1 MWLTIKTGESRGKT
15 VRVDGG
21 RFVLG
26 RDDECDLT
34 IPDTKVS
41 RRHAC
46 VERLA
51 DGSAVLRDLGSS
63 NGTYV
68 NGKRVE
74 SAPLDGT
81 TQIQLGSTVLVATS
95 KDPTPARAATV
106 LGSATLGSVILQ
118 TPSAIQRAV
127 LQRSVRRATAVGGAA
142 LLVATTVAV
151 LFASGVLPPGS
162 DAAAAV
168 ERVVRAAAPSTVA
181 VQALRQG
188 VPVESGTGWV
198 LDGRAGL
205 IVTNAHVIG
214 GGTSFQVGLNGGFRQ
229 ATIVGV
235 APCEDLAV
243 LRIPSSPGLQ
253 PLPLGDQASL
263 QLGETVVAV
272 GYPANASGQASLTS
286 TTGVVSV
293 VRSAY
298 REPALDVPRYPDV
311 VQTDAA
317 INPGNS
323 GGPLLDLNGML
334 VGVTSAGRTLSP
346 DGRII
351 QGQNYAIGVDRVKEI
366 ASVLRGGRSIGWTG
380 ASFQYAT
387 ASELRR
393 RGLPDGLPLGA
404 SVPGTPAAKAGLG
417 DGAILLAVNGMKVAS
432 LAGYCDAVAG
442 LENGQQLT
450 LSVLEPGATAPK
462 TLAVPLA

>member
-1 MWLTIKTGESRGKT
+1 MWLTIQTGESRGKT

-46 VERLA
+46 VERLP

-106 LGSATLGSVILQ
+106 LGSATLGSVLQ

-198 LDGRAGL
+198 LDGRGGL

-243 LRIPSSPGLQ
+243 LRIPSSPGLE

-263 QLGETVVAV
+263 RLGETVVAV

-387 ASELRR
+387 SSELRR
-393 RGLPDGLPLGA
+393 RGLPAGLPLGA

-442 LENGQQLT
+442 LASGQQAMFT
-450 LSVLEPGATAPK
+450 VLEPGATTPK